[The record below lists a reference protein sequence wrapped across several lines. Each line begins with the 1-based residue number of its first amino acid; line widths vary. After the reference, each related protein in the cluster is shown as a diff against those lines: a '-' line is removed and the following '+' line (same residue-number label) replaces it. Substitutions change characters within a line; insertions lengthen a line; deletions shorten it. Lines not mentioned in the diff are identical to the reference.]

1 MKVKITITVDY
12 DIFERFKNYTYN
24 VSGFLNTT
32 MKNYVMYREEQ
43 SKLLEHQKFTDED
56 IERIKNLQR
65 IINTP
70 WTGIDDLK

>member
-12 DIFERFKNYTYN
+12 DTFERFKNYTYN

-32 MKNYVMYREEQ
+32 MKNYVVYREEQ
-43 SKLLEHQKFTDED
+43 TKLLEHQKLTDED

-70 WTGIDDLK
+70 WTGIDELK

>member
-32 MKNYVMYREEQ
+32 MKNYVNYREEQ
-43 SKLLEHQKFTDED
+43 KKLLEHQKLTDED

-70 WTGIDDLK
+70 WTGIDEF